1 MLQTFAARHRRRTG
15 RDWSGVPSRASPQS
29 WRVLREVVLL
39 GRIERSEEPVR
50 VLMPV
55 ALSQPCSNAAY
66 PAFTRHR
73 PWGGRHHPWH
83 PAVNRMSSVR
93 DARWKSA
100 IGELCWPDVTHGGIA
115 TRSQQLRAW

>member
-1 MLQTFAARHRRRTG
+1 MLQTFAARHHRRTG
-15 RDWSGVPSRASPQS
+15 WDWNGVPSRASPRS

-73 PWGGRHHPWH
+73 PWGGAASPMA
-83 PAVNRMSSVR
+83 P
-93 DARWKSA
+93 
-100 IGELCWPDVTHGGIA
+100 
-115 TRSQQLRAW
+115 